1 MKISLSQ
8 LETLREVAE
17 RGSFSKAARA
27 LGISQPAVSQ
37 QLATLASALG
47 LALFERDAGR
57 PALTEAGRMV
67 AERARTLVGETEAL
81 LREAEGY
88 AAARSGRLDFAA
100 TRTIGTH
107 LVPKLLAGFLRD
119 RPEVQPRVRIANTH
133 EVARHVLSG
142 EVLFGLIEGTIEDP
156 RLETRPFAHD
166 RMRLIVPPGHP
177 FAERSAI
184 HAAELA
190 RERFV
195 SREPGSGT
203 RDHGYDALRA
213 AGVEPPIALELPSGE
228 GIVRAVEAGLG
239 VAVLSELVVERAISL
254 RRVAAVTI
262 DDLVL
267 EREFFVL
274 SRRDRPLAPLAKAF
288 ITSLLGDR
296 EGERGDERS
305 KGSRSTV
312 MKQRRRRSGR

>member
-1 MKISLSQ
+1 MTISLSQ

-47 LALFERDAGR
+47 LALFEREAGR
-57 PALTEAGRMV
+57 PVLTEAGRMV
-67 AERARTLVGETEAL
+67 AERARALVGETEAL

-88 AAARSGRLDFAA
+88 AEARSGRLDFAA

-107 LVPKLLAGFLRD
+107 LVPTLLAGFLRD

-133 EVARHVLSG
+133 EVARLVLSG
-142 EVLFGLIEGTIEDP
+142 EVLFGLVEGTIEDP

-166 RMRLIVPPGHP
+166 RMRLIVPPGHL

-184 HAAELA
+184 HAAELT

-254 RRVAAVTI
+254 HRVTAVAI
-262 DDLVL
+262 DDLIL
-267 EREFFVL
+267 ERDFFAL

-288 ITSLLGDR
+288 IVSLLGDR

>member
-1 MKISLSQ
+1 MKISFSQ
-8 LETLREVAE
+8 LETLGEVAE

-37 QLATLASALG
+37 QLATLAAALG
-47 LALFERDAGR
+47 LTLFSREAGR
-57 PALTEAGRMV
+57 PVLTEAGRMV
-67 AERARTLVGETEAL
+67 AARARALVGETEAL

-88 AAARSGRLDFAA
+88 AAARSGRLEFAA

-133 EVARHVLSG
+133 EVASLVLRG
-142 EVLFGLIEGTIEDP
+142 EVLFGLVEGTIEDP

-177 FAERSAI
+177 FAARPAI

-254 RRVAAVTI
+254 HRVAAVAI
-262 DDLVL
+262 VDLIL
-267 EREFFVL
+267 ERDFLVL
-274 SRRDRPLAPLAKAF
+274 SRRERPLAPLANAF
-288 ITSLLGDR
+288 ILSLLGDR
-296 EGERGDERS
+296 ASERS
-305 KGSRSTV
+305 KGARSTAR
-312 MKQRRRRSGR
+312 KQRHRRSGR

>member
-1 MKISLSQ
+1 MNISLSQ
-8 LETLREVAE
+8 LETLAQVAK

-47 LALFERDAGR
+47 LALFSREAGR
-57 PALTEAGRMV
+57 PELTEAGRMV
-67 AERARTLVGETEAL
+67 AARADSLVAQAEAL
-81 LREAEGY
+81 EREAEGY
-88 AAARSGRLDFAA
+88 SAARGGRLDFGA

-107 LVPKLLAGFLRD
+107 LVPKLLADFLRD
-119 RPEVQPRVRIANTH
+119 RPAVEPRVRIANTH
-133 EVARHVLSG
+133 EVERLVLHG
-142 EVLFGLIEGTIEDP
+142 DLLFGLIEGTIDEA

-166 RMRLIVPPGHP
+166 RLRLIVAPQHP
-177 FAERSAI
+177 FAGRTGI
-184 HAAELA
+184 LAAELA
-190 RERFV
+190 HERFV

-239 VAVLSELVVERAISL
+239 IAILSELVVERAISL
-254 RRVAAVTI
+254 HRVVPVAI

-267 EREFFVL
+267 ERDFYIL
-274 SRRDRPLAPLAKAF
+274 LRRERPLAPLAQAF
-288 ITSLLGDR
+288 ISTLLG
-296 EGERGDERS
+296 EPAAAQS

-312 MKQRRRRSGR
+312 RKDRRRRSGR

>member
-8 LETLREVAE
+8 LDTLCAVAE

-37 QLATLASALG
+37 QLATLATALG
-47 LALFERDAGR
+47 LTLFSREDGR
-57 PALTEAGRMV
+57 PALTEAGQMV
-67 AERARTLVGETEAL
+67 VARARALLADTEAL

-88 AAARSGRLDFAA
+88 AAARSGHLDFAA

-107 LVPKLLAGFLRD
+107 LVPQLLAVFLRD
-119 RPEVQPRVRIANTH
+119 RPGVEPRVRIANTH
-133 EVARHVLSG
+133 EVAQLVLRG
-142 EVLFGLIEGTIEDP
+142 ESLFGLVEGAIEEP
-156 RLETRPFAHD
+156 QLETRPFAHD
-166 RMRLIVPPGHP
+166 HLRLIVPPQHP
-177 FAERSAI
+177 FAGRSEL

-213 AGVEPPIALELPSGE
+213 AGIEPPIALELPSGE

-239 VAVLSELVVERAISL
+239 IAVLSELVVERAISL
-254 RRVAAVTI
+254 HRVVAVAI
-262 DDLVL
+262 DDLAL
-267 EREFFVL
+267 ERNFFVL
-274 SRRDRPLAPLAKAF
+274 SRRDRPLAPLARAF
-288 ITSLLGDR
+288 ITSLLGEAEND
-296 EGERGDERS
+296 GS

-312 MKQRRRRSGR
+312 LKQRRRRSGR

>member
-1 MKISLSQ
+1 MTISLSQ
-8 LETLREVAE
+8 LETLTQVAK

-47 LALFERDAGR
+47 LALFSREAGR
-57 PALTEAGRMV
+57 PELTEAGRMV
-67 AERARTLVGETEAL
+67 AERAGTLVAAAEAL
-81 LREAEGY
+81 QREADGY
-88 AAARSGRLDFAA
+88 VAARSGRLDFGA

-107 LVPKLLAGFLRD
+107 LVPKLIADFLRD
-119 RPEVQPRVRIANTH
+119 RPGVEPRVRIANTQ
-133 EVARHVLSG
+133 EVERLVLHG
-142 EVLFGLIEGTIEDP
+142 DLLFGLIEGTIDDP

-166 RMRLIVPPGHP
+166 RLRLIVAPQHP
-177 FAERSAI
+177 FAARTGI
-184 HAAELA
+184 RAAELA

-239 VAVLSELVVERAISL
+239 IAILSERVVERAISL
-254 RRVAAVTI
+254 HRVVPVAI

-267 EREFFVL
+267 ERDFYIL
-274 SRRDRPLAPLAKAF
+274 LRRERPLAPLAQAF
-288 ITSLLGDR
+288 IATLLG
-296 EGERGDERS
+296 EPAAAEQS
-305 KGSRSTV
+305 KGSRSTAR
-312 MKQRRRRSGR
+312 KDRRRRSGR

>member
-8 LETLREVAE
+8 LETLAEVAK

-47 LALFERDAGR
+47 LTLFSREAGR
-57 PALTEAGRMV
+57 PGLTEAGRMV
-67 AERARTLVGETEAL
+67 AERARTLIADAEAL

-88 AAARSGRLDFAA
+88 VAGRSGRLDFAA

-107 LVPKLLAGFLRD
+107 LVPMMLADFLRD
-119 RPEVQPRVRIANTH
+119 RPEVEPRVRIANTL
-133 EVARHVLSG
+133 EVARLVLSG
-142 EVLFGLIEGTIEDP
+142 DLLFGLIEGAIDDL
-156 RLETRPFAHD
+156 RLEARPFAHD
-166 RMRLIVPPGHP
+166 RLRLIVAPQHP
-177 FAERSAI
+177 FALRTGI
-184 HAAELA
+184 FAADLA

-213 AGVEPPIALELPSGE
+213 AGLEPPIALELPSGE

-239 VAVLSELVVERAISL
+239 IAILSELVVERAISL
-254 RRVAAVTI
+254 HRVVPVPI

-267 EREFFVL
+267 ERDFFVL
-274 SRRDRPLAPLAKAF
+274 SRRERPLAPLAQAF
-288 ITSLLGDR
+288 ISSLLG
-296 EGERGDERS
+296 EPATEQS
-305 KGSRSTV
+305 KGSRSTAR
-312 MKQRRRRSGR
+312 KDRRRRSGR

>member
-8 LETLREVAE
+8 LETLCGVAE

-47 LALFERDAGR
+47 LTLFSREDGR
-57 PALTEAGRMV
+57 PALTEAGQMV
-67 AERARTLVGETEAL
+67 VERARGLIADAEAL

-119 RPEVQPRVRIANTH
+119 RPEVEPRVRIANTH
-133 EVARHVLSG
+133 EVARLVLRG
-142 EVLFGLIEGTIEDP
+142 ESLFGLVEGAIEEP
-156 RLETRPFAHD
+156 QLETRPFAHD
-166 RMRLIVPPGHP
+166 HLRLIVPPQHP
-177 FAERSAI
+177 FASRSSVG
-184 HAAELA
+184 AAELA

-239 VAVLSELVVERAISL
+239 IAVLSELVVERAISL
-254 RRVAAVTI
+254 DRVVAVAI
-262 DDLVL
+262 DDLAL
-267 EREFFVL
+267 ERDFFVL
-274 SRRDRPLAPLAKAF
+274 SRRDRPLAPLAQAF
-288 ITSLLGDR
+288 ITSLLGEPKVD
-296 EGERGDERS
+296 RS
-305 KGSRSTV
+305 KGSRSTAL
-312 MKQRRRRSGR
+312 KHRRRRSGR